1 MLPDLTRF
9 IVGFDLFLFFIFFR
23 LIVAKSRTIWL
34 SLLNLEYI
42 LTTICYIMVVKQ
54 DCIYERTMTVTY
66 ERNGDN
72 LYYDE
77 FNDIKETINRELY
90 EKGYPL
96 VSTYSLQA
104 FDELDEDDYYP
115 RVNKRK
121 EEHFFVKTIAK
132 DDGETYTLSENHWK
146 DDAQSVITAV
156 KFYATCNNLPV
167 PVLELETKV
176 TETESTSRPSCS
188 YRNLVPYIFTTDNYE
203 TSKLDDLLYDIV
215 TRNVAYS
222 QDTVIRI
229 SEDID
234 EESNENNYS
243 TVKTTLEI
251 GKLHTTL
258 TFSVQWEAPVKSTKA
273 NIEHHLVTLP
283 ELLTAK
289 VMNVVE
295 AILKDNWDLDEDST
309 TIDCVTQS
317 NINTQAECSP
327 AVISSLRKTKAEL

>member
-1 MLPDLTRF
+1 M
-9 IVGFDLFLFFIFFR
+9 
-23 LIVAKSRTIWL
+23 
-34 SLLNLEYI
+34 
-42 LTTICYIMVVKQ
+42 VKQ

-66 ERNGDN
+66 ERKGDA

-77 FNDIKETINRELY
+77 FNDIKENINRELY
-90 EKGYPL
+90 ENGYPL

-104 FDELDEDDYYP
+104 FDELDKYDYYP
-115 RVNKRK
+115 KVNKRK
-121 EEHFFVKTIAK
+121 EEKFFVRTTSE

-146 DDAQSVITAV
+146 DDAQSVMTAV
-156 KFYATCNNLPV
+156 RFYATLNNLPA
-167 PVLELETKV
+167 PVIQLETKV
-176 TETESTSRPSCS
+176 TETENTSRPTCS
-188 YRNLVPYIFTTDNYE
+188 YKNLVPYVFTSDDND
-203 TSKLDDLLYDIV
+203 TSKLDDLLYDV
-215 TRNVAYS
+215 VSRNVGYS

-234 EESNENNYS
+234 EISNENNWS
-243 TVKTTLEI
+243 TVETTLEI

-258 TFSVQWEAPVKSTKA
+258 TFSVQWKAPVKSTKA

-295 AILKDNWDLDEDST
+295 GLLMTNWDLDEDRT